1 MIDFK
6 LEKIYP
12 YRKEGRSVEK
22 IYILTEIFEVIL
34 YLKSDINKIK
44 SSISIT
50 AKKKRLMYMEI
61 VEKNFVEI
69 IKKYNEVCVEKDKYE
84 LYEEDSE
91 VFSLNTRLSRAISF
105 FHRLSTGKP
114 MSINTLIRT
123 TKANLDTPF
132 DYAKSMTKYLEV
144 MVNTISTIPEKH
156 FKS

>member
-1 MIDFK
+1 MNFK
-6 LEKIYP
+6 LERIYP
-12 YRKEGRSVEK
+12 YRKEGRSIEK
-22 IYILTEIFEVIL
+22 LYILTEIFEVIL

-44 SSISIT
+44 SSISVT
-50 AKKKRLMYMEI
+50 AKKKRLMYLEI
-61 VEKNFVEI
+61 VEKNFTEI
-69 IKKYNEVCVEKDKYE
+69 IRKYNEVCIEKDRYE

-132 DYAKSMTKYLEV
+132 DYAKSMVKYLEV
-144 MVNTISTIPEKH
+144 MVNTISTIPENH
-156 FKS
+156 FRN

>member
-1 MIDFK
+1 
-6 LEKIYP
+6 
-12 YRKEGRSVEK
+12 
-22 IYILTEIFEVIL
+22 
-34 YLKSDINKIK
+34 
-44 SSISIT
+44 
-50 AKKKRLMYMEI
+50 MEI

-84 LYEEDSE
+84 LYNEDSE

-132 DYAKSMTKYLEV
+132 DYAKSMVKYLEV
-144 MVNTISTIPEKH
+144 MVNTISTIPENH
-156 FKS
+156 FRN

>member
-1 MIDFK
+1 MNFK
-6 LEKIYP
+6 LERIYP

-22 IYILTEIFEVIL
+22 LYILTEIFEVIL

-44 SSISIT
+44 SSISVT

-132 DYAKSMTKYLEV
+132 DYAKSMVKYLEV
-144 MVNTISTIPEKH
+144 MVNTISTIPENH
-156 FKS
+156 FRN

>member
-1 MIDFK
+1 MNFK
-6 LEKIYP
+6 LERIYP
-12 YRKEGRSVEK
+12 YRKEGRSIEK
-22 IYILTEIFEVIL
+22 LYILTEIFEVIL

-44 SSISIT
+44 SSISVT

-61 VEKNFVEI
+61 VEKNFAEI
-69 IKKYNEVCVEKDKYE
+69 IKKYNEVCIEKDRYE
-84 LYEEDSE
+84 LYNEDSE

-132 DYAKSMTKYLEV
+132 DYAKSMVKYLEV
-144 MVNTISTIPEKH
+144 MVNTISTIPENH
-156 FKS
+156 FRN

>member
-1 MIDFK
+1 MNFK
-6 LEKIYP
+6 LERIYP
-12 YRKEGRSVEK
+12 YRKEGRSIEK
-22 IYILTEIFEVIL
+22 LYILTEIFEVIL

-61 VEKNFVEI
+61 VEKNFTEI
-69 IKKYNEVCVEKDKYE
+69 IRKYNEVCIEKDRYE
-84 LYEEDSE
+84 LYNEDSE

-132 DYAKSMTKYLEV
+132 DYAKSMVKYLEV
-144 MVNTISTIPEKH
+144 MVNTISTIPENH
-156 FKS
+156 FRN

>member
-1 MIDFK
+1 MINFK

-22 IYILTEIFEVIL
+22 LYILTEIFEVLL

-44 SSISIT
+44 SSISVT
-50 AKKKRLMYMEI
+50 AKKKRLMYLEI
-61 VEKNFVEI
+61 VEKNFTEI
-69 IKKYNEVCVEKDKYE
+69 IRKYNEVCIEKDRYE
-84 LYEEDSE
+84 LYNEDSE

-114 MSINTLIRT
+114 KSINTLIRT

-132 DYAKSMTKYLEV
+132 DYSKSMVKYLEV
-144 MVNTISTIPEKH
+144 MVNTISTIPENH
-156 FKS
+156 FRN

>member
-1 MIDFK
+1 MNFK
-6 LEKIYP
+6 LERIYP
-12 YRKEGRSVEK
+12 YRKEGRSVQK
-22 IYILTEIFEVIL
+22 LYILTEIFEVIV

-50 AKKKRLMYMEI
+50 AKKKNLMYIEI
-61 VEKNFVEI
+61 IEKNFIEI
-69 IKKYNEVCVEKDKYE
+69 IRKYNEICVEKDKYE

-132 DYAKSMTKYLEV
+132 DYAKSMVKYLET
-144 MVNTISTIPEKH
+144 MVNIISTIPENH

>member
-1 MIDFK
+1 MNFK
-6 LEKIYP
+6 LERIYP
-12 YRKEGRSVEK
+12 YRKEGRSIEK
-22 IYILTEIFEVIL
+22 LYILTEIFEVIL

-50 AKKKRLMYMEI
+50 AKKKRLMYLEI
-61 VEKNFVEI
+61 VEKNFTEI
-69 IKKYNEVCVEKDKYE
+69 IRKYNEVCIEKDRYE
-84 LYEEDSE
+84 LYNEDSE

-132 DYAKSMTKYLEV
+132 DYAKSMVKYLEV
-144 MVNTISTIPEKH
+144 MVNTISTIPENH
-156 FKS
+156 FRN

>member
-1 MIDFK
+1 MNFK
-6 LEKIYP
+6 LERIYP
-12 YRKEGRSVEK
+12 YRKEGRSVQK
-22 IYILTEIFEVIL
+22 LYILTEIFEVIV

-50 AKKKRLMYMEI
+50 AKKKNLMYIEI
-61 VEKNFVEI
+61 IEKNFIEI
-69 IKKYNEVCVEKDKYE
+69 IRKYNEVCVEKDKYE
-84 LYEEDSE
+84 LYKEDDE

-132 DYAKSMTKYLEV
+132 DYAKSMVKYLET
-144 MVNTISTIPEKH
+144 MVNIISTIPENH

>member
-1 MIDFK
+1 MINFK
-6 LEKIYP
+6 LEKIRP
-12 YRKEGRSVEK
+12 YRKEGRNIEK
-22 IYILTEIFEVIL
+22 VFILTEIFEVLL

-50 AKKKRLMYMEI
+50 AKKKRLMYIEI

-69 IKKYNEVCVEKDKYE
+69 IRKYNEICVEKDRYE

-114 MSINTLIRT
+114 MSINALIRT

-132 DYAKSMTKYLEV
+132 DYAKSMAKYLEV
-144 MVNTISTIPEKH
+144 MVNTISTIQENH

>member
-1 MIDFK
+1 MINFK
-6 LEKIYP
+6 LEKIHP
-12 YRKEGRSVEK
+12 YRKEGRNIEK
-22 IYILTEIFEVIL
+22 IFILTEIFEVIL

-50 AKKKRLMYMEI
+50 AKKKRLMYLEI

-69 IKKYNEVCVEKDKYE
+69 IKKYNELCVEKDKYE

-132 DYAKSMTKYLEV
+132 DYAKSMVKYLEV
-144 MVNTISTIPEKH
+144 MVNTISTIPENH